1 MLSRQEVHME
11 IMALVPG
18 LEAGHDYD
26 HAHRL
31 ILARLQHLTAEN
43 QRLRDGTK
51 MVDAQIQELKKQG
64 KLG

>member
-1 MLSRQEVHME
+1 MMSRQEIHME

-18 LEAGHDYD
+18 LEVGD
-26 HAHRL
+26 HMDTAHKK
-31 ILARLQHLTAEN
+31 ILARLQELTAEN